1 MSGDERP
8 DGNRVLPPRTLTR
21 RRRGLAPRHH
31 AFATTLGVFLLSI
44 AIGVVFLYFVGASRW
59 FVLAGLAS
67 LGAVIAGRLLG
78 ERLWPILG
86 GWTSVAVL
94 GLYVRWGQRRGA
106 KLVIAPDADF
116 VPGTLRQTWESMA
129 FASALAILAG
139 ASLLDL
145 LHGNTAWLPW
155 LSLGALTLCIATT
168 FLLVP
173 HWVFARLGLRVWQPR
188 RFLATSLAESYASFV
203 RVSNGTLLVF
213 AAYYGFR
220 VMRALSPTVEGYT
233 IVALTFGALLAVS
246 VAVFGTAAAYF
257 HRHEERVLKYVAAEA
272 RGMGFKALRPEH
284 AVLL

>member
-1 MSGDERP
+1 MPGDERV
-8 DGNRVLPPRTLTR
+8 DGNPVLPPRQMTR
-21 RRRGLAPRHH
+21 RKPALAPRHH
-31 AFATTLGVFLLSI
+31 AFATTVGVFLLSI

-59 FVLAGLAS
+59 FILAGIAS
-67 LGAVIAGRLLG
+67 LGAVFAGRLLG

-94 GLYVRWGQRRGA
+94 GLYVRWGQHRGA

-116 VPGTLRQTWESMA
+116 VPGLLRQTWESMA

-139 ASLLDL
+139 ASLLDV

-155 LSLGALTLCIATT
+155 LSLGALVLCIATT

-173 HWVFARLGLRVWQPR
+173 HWIFARLGLRIWQPR
-188 RFLATSLAESYASFV
+188 RFLATSLAESYAGFV

-220 VMRALSPTVEGYT
+220 VMRDLQPTMEGYLL
-233 IVALTFGALLAVS
+233 VALTFGGLLAVS

-257 HRHEERVLKYVAAEA
+257 HRHEERVLKYVAGEA
-272 RGMGFKALRPEH
+272 RILGFKSLRPEH
-284 AVLL
+284 AVHI

>member
-1 MSGDERP
+1 M
-8 DGNRVLPPRTLTR
+8 DGNPVLPPRTLTR
-21 RRRGLAPRHH
+21 PPVGLPTRHH
-31 AFATTLGVFLLSI
+31 ALATSVAVFLLSL
-44 AIGVVFLYFVGASRW
+44 AIGVVFLHFVGATRW
-59 FVLAGLAS
+59 FLLAGLAS
-67 LGAVIAGRLLG
+67 LGSVLAGRLLG
-78 ERLWPILG
+78 ERLWPIFG

-94 GLYVRWGQRRGA
+94 RIYVRWGQSRGT

-116 VPGTLRQTWESMA
+116 VPGRFRQTWESMA

-139 ASLLDL
+139 ATLLDV

-155 LSLGALTLCIATT
+155 MSLGALTLCIATT

-173 HWVFARLGLRVWQPR
+173 HWVFARLGLRIWQPR
-188 RFLATSLAESYASFV
+188 RFLATSLAESYAGIV

-213 AAYYGFR
+213 AAYYGFK
-220 VMRALSPTVEGYT
+220 VMLDLAPTLEGYMV
-233 IVALTFGALLAVS
+233 VALTLGGLLAVS